1 MGNENNKK
9 LISKAF
15 VFLTFS
21 LIFTGCAF
29 GNGKNPGT
37 PSTPTGDPV
46 SPSAVVS
53 PTGTVLSDSDYP
65 VFSHTELFEN
75 DMLLYFADCGS
86 TETRTTGLYQSVSD
100 MNFGKDPK
108 TGITWG
114 FKPDKTVIVE
124 TDSTGEGVTAVSR
137 KVDPETDSWTEES
150 GICYSFGVPSG
161 TYRIICGFF
170 NPFSVRKIDIL
181 AEGEQ
186 LVSQEKI
193 FKYTTTEL
201 TCEQKVTD
209 GMLDIRVTNL
219 KRGKDKM
226 QSPMLTYIRIEA
238 VPEYDREWLEIYA
251 DHLLYREEMEDVYTA
266 ATLEPLKTVT
276 AETKKI
282 LSEQSKDAD
291 YRELCMQLKEAYNN
305 LEMKIIYSSFLPGEV
320 WLDTEA
326 TPIQAHG
333 GQIQRLT
340 VPDRETGESVE
351 KWWWIGEDKTK
362 GYRGGINA
370 YSSDDLY
377 NWTFEGTVMRN
388 VSSREQLNTEQYFKD
403 LYADYTSEQLDNV
416 YLCINDST
424 SVIERPKLIYNE
436 KTKKYIIWFHADGP
450 TATSNSNYA
459 AASAGVAIS
468 DSPYG
473 PFKFIDRYRLNVCPD
488 DQHDYHPSSKGMARD
503 MNLFIDDDGTA
514 YIIYASEENLTLYL
528 SKLNDE
534 FTGLATAP
542 ENAVYGRDFIRIFP
556 GAQREGPALFKR
568 NGKYYLMTSACTGW
582 DPNQAGYAMA
592 DSLFGEWVNM
602 GDPCIGDTTKTTF
615 HSQSTCI
622 FCADE
627 NNDMYIY
634 MGDRWNSDELND
646 SRYVWLPI
654 EFDNEGKMSIS
665 FVSEWKK

>member
-1 MGNENNKK
+1 MGHRFRQKSFLGALAVIALSIIFCGCQKVSDGNPTASAAG
-9 LISKAF
+9 IS
-15 VFLTFS
+15 
-21 LIFTGCAF
+21 
-29 GNGKNPGT
+29 GT
-37 PSTPTGDPV
+37 PSP
-46 SPSAVVS
+46 AVS
-53 PTGTVLSDSDYP
+53 PTGTTPSGNDFP

-75 DMLLYFADCGS
+75 NMLLYLVDCGAPAS
-86 TETRTTGLYQSVSD
+86 SALGLYQSVSD
-100 MNFGKDPK
+100 MDFGMDQKTKIQWGYVSDPSVITGKD
-108 TGITWG
+108 TTGSGITEYSRLV
-114 FKPDKTVIVE
+114 DQE
-124 TDSTGEGVTAVSR
+124 TSV
-137 KVDPETDSWTEES
+137 WTEQS
-150 GICYSFGVPSG
+150 GICYSFGVPKG
-161 TYRIICGFF
+161 TYRIVCGFY

-181 AEGEQ
+181 AEGNT

-193 FKYTTTEL
+193 FKYTITEL
-201 TCEQKVTD
+201 VCEQTVTD

-226 QSPMLTYIRIEA
+226 QSPMLTYIKIEA
-238 VPEYDREWLEIYA
+238 VPEYDREWLELFA
-251 DHLLYREEMEDVYTA
+251 GKLLYKEDMDSVYTET
-266 ATLEPLKTVT
+266 TLQPLKSVSSEV
-276 AETKKI
+276 ASA
-282 LSEQSKDAD
+282 LSKPAD
-291 YRELCMQLKEAYNN
+291 NIDYKELCMKLKDTYDN
-305 LEMKIIYSSFLPGEV
+305 LEMKIIYSSFNPGEV

-333 GQIQRLT
+333 GQIQRLS
-340 VPDRETGESVE
+340 VPDRETGELVE
-351 KWWWIGEDKTK
+351 KWWWIGEDKTN

-388 VSSREQLNTEQYFKD
+388 VHSREQLDTEQYFKD
-403 LYADYTSEQLDNV
+403 LYADYTKEQLDNV

-436 KTKKYIIWFHADGP
+436 KTGKYILWFHADGP

-473 PFKFIDRYRLNVCPD
+473 PFRFIDRYRLNVCPE

-528 SKLNDE
+528 SKLNEE
-534 FTGLATAP
+534 FTGLATDP
-542 ENAVYGRDFIRIFP
+542 KDAVYGRDFVRIFP

-568 NGKYYLMTSACTGW
+568 NGKYYLMTSGCTGW
-582 DPNQAGYAMA
+582 DPNQASYAMA

-602 GDPCIGDTTKTTF
+602 GDPCIGDTAKNTF
-615 HSQSTCI
+615 RSQSTCI

-634 MGDRWNSDELND
+634 MGDRWNSDELDD
-646 SRYVWLPI
+646 SRYVWLPVK
-654 EFDNEGKMSIS
+654 FDEEGKMSIS
-665 FVSEWKK
+665 FVSEWTK